1 MTASKDKRSPII
13 LAAGGTGGH
22 IFPAEAL
29 AEVLLRKNE
38 RVVLVTD
45 HRFAHYQSGALA
57 EIETRTIHAGT
68 VGGSW
73 HKKVLGAAGI
83 LLGIAQARGVLRQ
96 LKPKAVVGFGGYPS
110 FPTVF
115 AAAGMGIP
123 TVIHEQNSV
132 LGRAN
137 RLLAGRVERIATSFP
152 DTQMMGEKDLHKV
165 CVTGNPVRASVR
177 ALRDVPY
184 PMVMQDG
191 KMHILVTGGSQGA
204 SVFSQVVPEAIAQ
217 LPASLR
223 ARVRIDQQCR
233 EHELAATR
241 QRYGELGVNADLAT
255 FFVDVPAR
263 LAASHLVIAR
273 SGASTV
279 SELAVAGRPAIL
291 VPLPTAMDN
300 HQYHNADAFEQVGG
314 GWVMA
319 QDGFTPASLSARLE
333 AFLTAPDA
341 LVKAA
346 HNVRALGAPDAA
358 EKLASLVLK
367 AADRLSSSDT
377 DRASLAPGVPV
388 LTSVRR
394 EAAA

>member
-1 MTASKDKRSPII
+1 MSESQARPPIV

-29 AEVLLRKNE
+29 AEVFLKKGE

-45 HRFAHYQSGALA
+45 RRFANYKSGVLA
-57 EIETRTIHAGT
+57 AVETRTIRAGT
-68 VGGSW
+68 IGGAW
-73 HKKVLGAAGI
+73 HKKIIGAAGI
-83 LLGIAQARGVLRQ
+83 LLGLAQARGVLKS

-115 AAAGMGIP
+115 SAAGQGIP
-123 TVIHEQNSV
+123 TLIHEQNSV

-137 RLLAGRVERIATSFP
+137 RLLAGRVGRIATSFP
-152 DTQMMGEKDLHKV
+152 DTQMMNEKDAHKV
-165 CVTGNPVRASVR
+165 SLTGNPVRASVR

-184 PMVMQDG
+184 PVLMQDG

-204 SVFSQVVPEAIAQ
+204 AVFSDVVPEAVAL

-233 EHELAATR
+233 EQELAMVR
-241 QRYGELGVNADLAT
+241 NRYNELGINADLAT
-255 FFVDVPAR
+255 FFIDLPAR

-279 SELAVAGRPAIL
+279 SELAAAGRPAIL

-300 HQYHNADAFEQVGG
+300 HQYYNANAFEDAGG

-319 QDGFTPASLSARLE
+319 QDGFTPAALAARLE
-333 AFLTAPDA
+333 SFLTAPDA

-346 HNVRALGAPDAA
+346 GAARKLGAYDAA
-358 EKLASLVLK
+358 EKLAMLVLETIARGNGHTTGQK
-367 AADRLSSSDT
+367 IMTHSPEQAA
-377 DRASLAPGVPV
+377 
-388 LTSVRR
+388 
-394 EAAA
+394 

>member
-1 MTASKDKRSPII
+1 MTEDQQPIV

-29 AEVLLRKNE
+29 AEVLIKRGE

-45 HRFAHYQSGALA
+45 PRFGHFQSGVLSQI
-57 EIETRTIHAGT
+57 EIRTIHAGS

-73 HKKVLGAAGI
+73 HKKVLGAAGV
-83 LLGIAQARGVLRQ
+83 LLGLAQARGVLKQ

-115 AAAGMGIP
+115 AAAGMGVP
-123 TVIHEQNSV
+123 TIIHEQNSV

-137 RLLAGRVERIATSFP
+137 RLLAGRVDVIATSFP
-152 DTQMMGEKDLHKV
+152 NTQMLAEKDQEKV
-165 CVTGNPVRASVR
+165 SPTGNPVRAGIR

-184 PMVMQDG
+184 PMATQDG

-204 SVFSQVVPEAIAQ
+204 TVFSQVVPEAIAL

-223 ARVRIDQQCR
+223 ARVRLDQQCR
-233 EHELAATR
+233 EADLESARARYAELS
-241 QRYGELGVNADLAT
+241 VNADLAT

-291 VPLPTAMDN
+291 VPYPQAMDN
-300 HQYHNADAFEQVGG
+300 HQYHNATALEDVGG
-314 GWVMA
+314 GWVIS
-319 QDGFTPASLSARLE
+319 QDGFTPQALAARLE
-333 AFLTAPDA
+333 SFLNTPE
-341 LVKAA
+341 LLTKAA
-346 HNVRALGAPDAA
+346 ANARGLGAPDAA
-358 EKLASLVLK
+358 EKLADLVSEVISCGRLPIDRKRLIAIAASTVHPSLSTEI
-367 AADRLSSSDT
+367 AA
-377 DRASLAPGVPV
+377 
-388 LTSVRR
+388 
-394 EAAA
+394 